1 MDRAARVLVIGGGA
15 QSDPAIAAVEAAP
28 HVEIRWSHGFDDFV
42 RHLSAWEPTH
52 VVVDLHLSGVEPTD
66 VVRHLA
72 REGFG
77 GALILTSEHATRVL
91 ETARRA
97 AQEEGLSVTG
107 LQRPLGLEGVPGL
120 LSPVPAG
127 SGGPS
132 APTPPLPAPAVDAAA
147 LERALSEGALTLA
160 YQPKITCE
168 SGDIFGFEV
177 LARWSDPVLGEI
189 SPTHF
194 VPLAERSGLID
205 RLTED
210 VAPQALHWFG
220 AHFADTPLHL
230 CLNVSARS
238 LTSGFAERILDWCT
252 EAGVDPRRVMLELTE
267 TSLAPDPGE
276 AHDVLTRLSLRGVA
290 LALDDFGSGYASLLQ
305 LARLPFSEVKID
317 RSFIGSVTE
326 SHESRTI
333 VKAVLGLGR
342 SLDLRVIAE
351 GVEDEATFDAIVEL
365 GCDLLQG
372 NYVAPAM
379 TGDEAITWYME
390 NIRRLR
396 GRGREVWRR
405 ADSAHT

>member
-1 MDRAARVLVIGGGA
+1 MDPTARVLVIGGGA
-15 QSDPAIAAVEAAP
+15 HSDPAIAAVEAAP
-28 HVEIRWSHGFDDFV
+28 HVEIRRSHGFDDFV
-42 RHLSAWEPTH
+42 RDLSAWEPTH
-52 VVVDLHLSGVEPTD
+52 VVVDLHRSGVEPTD

-97 AQEEGLSVTG
+97 AQDEGLSVTG
-107 LQRPLGLEGVPGL
+107 LQRPVGLEGVPGL
-120 LSPVPAG
+120 LSPAP
-127 SGGPS
+127 SGRSSS
-132 APTPPLPAPAVDAAA
+132 APAPPLPAPPIDRAA
-147 LERALSEGALTLA
+147 LERALAEGALTLA
-160 YQPKITCE
+160 YQPKIVCE

-177 LARWSDPVLGEI
+177 LARWSDPMLGEI
-189 SPTHF
+189 SPRHF
-194 VPLAERSGLID
+194 VPLAERSGLVD
-205 RLTED
+205 RLTEE
-210 VAPQALHWFG
+210 VVPQALHWFG
-220 AHFADTPLHL
+220 AHFADTPLHV
-230 CLNVSARS
+230 CLNISARS
-238 LTSGFAERILDWCT
+238 LAPGFAERILEWCT

-267 TSLAPDPGE
+267 TSLAPDQGA

-317 RSFIGSVTE
+317 RSFIGSVTD

-390 NIRRLR
+390 GIRRLR

-405 ADSAHT
+405 ADIPNA